1 MEKEV
6 ADYIANAPEAQRLIM
21 EMLLDLMREEIPDLK
36 INFKW
41 GRLVSLL
48 NMTWHISKPE
58 RHTSPLAFLNLIK
71 FRITL
76 IFSKGLVRTCD
87 T

>member
-41 GRLVSLL
+41 GKTGIL
-48 NMTWHISKPE
+48 
-58 RHTSPLAFLNLIK
+58 F
-71 FRITL
+71 
-76 IFSKGLVRTCD
+76 
-87 T
+87 